1 MNQSIQEVANFMTY
15 DGLLECG
22 NDEVAGKLVQLNPEG
37 NKDIWPECVPE
48 LARDAVVAFFDTSQ
62 LSDGTFRQKEDELG
76 ICNFG
81 EAELVGKLT
90 KLASHMETNDGKNA
104 SIGVM
109 APYRS
114 QVSTLQK
121 KLTTLPPS
129 DISTVDQFQGRDK
142 DVIIYSCTRTKVAKS
157 GRKNAGSDIM
167 SDWRRLNVAVTRAK
181 ARLWMIGNVDTL
193 KNYAPFKKLLDYLAS
208 KDLIFQ
214 LTDI

>member
-1 MNQSIQEVANFMTY
+1 MYLYLKTI
-15 DGLLECG
+15 L
-22 NDEVAGKLVQLNPEG
+22 
-37 NKDIWPECVPE
+37 
-48 LARDAVVAFFDTSQ
+48 
-62 LSDGTFRQKEDELG
+62 GTFRQKEDELG

-90 KLASHMETNDGKNA
+90 KLALQMETNDGKNA

-114 QVSTLQK
+114 QVSTLRK

-129 DISTVDQFQGRDK
+129 DVSTVDQFQGRDK

-157 GRKNAGSDIM
+157 GRKNANSDIM

-214 LTDI
+214 LTDT